1 MTVPSTQREAG
12 LSLGLSRLGV
22 LWWVVIPQV
31 VPFVVPPLLNAF
43 VGLLKTATL
52 AAAVGAPEVLYR
64 AQNEMN
70 RSGRITLV
78 VAAVILLYV
87 GVTMPLTR
95 VVAILERRVR
105 SRAGV

>member
-1 MTVPSTQREAG
+1 MLYVLDNAQSSAEA
-12 LSLGLSRLGV
+12 RLESV
-22 LWWVVIPQV
+22 RDECDRHDQHEI
-31 VPFVVPPLLNAF
+31 
-43 VGLLKTATL
+43 
-52 AAAVGAPEVLYR
+52 EDR
-64 AQNEMN
+64 QNEMN

-105 SRAGV
+105 NRARV

>member
-1 MTVPSTQREAG
+1 MVG
-12 LSLGLSRLGV
+12 GD
-22 LWWVVIPQV
+22 PQV
-31 VPFVVPPLLNAF
+31 VPFVAPPLLNAF

-52 AAAVGAPEVLYR
+52 AAAVGAPEALDR

-78 VAAVILLYV
+78 VAAVILLDV
-87 GVTMPLTR
+87 RVTMPLTR